1 MMKSPSI
8 APNNVIDLKMR
19 DRVKKGVRTFV
30 DRLGLEWFLEGD
42 GLKLSFKIK
51 ACSIERCALW
61 LCQERELV
69 KKDSERDEIDLF
81 LKMKNPEEFE
91 KYKRMVRKEIL
102 RYIKEA
108 LER

>member
-1 MMKSPSI
+1 
-8 APNNVIDLKMR
+8 MR
-19 DRVKKGVRTFV
+19 DRVKKGVRTFI

-42 GLKLSFKIK
+42 GHTLSFKIK
-51 ACSIERCALW
+51 VRSIECCAMW

-69 KKDSERDEIDLF
+69 KKDSDRCEIEFF

-102 RYIKEA
+102 SYIKEA